1 MPLRHFF
8 HKKHL
13 YIASLILCGS
23 CATLISA
30 ELDTYGFN
38 YPIFSC
44 AVMFAGESLCIIFN
58 SKSKSSRTLLRSNL
72 NYTQSIVTAKGFYQ
86 RLGKYGCCLSA
97 LFDFIDNVM
106 EFYCYLNL
114 WPEAIVALKMFSIF
128 YVLVYRRY
136 VMRKIIYKHQ
146 RLGLGILVFGMI
158 VSVYSIGMSS
168 ERSYSLDTKACEFI
182 AVMIF
187 SQLFAAL
194 TLISMENVM
203 WNCDVTTEE
212 VNFIKGVTG
221 IGICAVLYV
230 PLSILLDGKVD
241 FNGLLEPFLALT
253 RPSVAGLV
261 GFLLFSLFILNWVT
275 AKALKITEALAIC
288 TIDAGRLIILW
299 TIYISLSFNKV
310 KASQYMQISAGVLII
325 VGLLIYNELLIIP
338 WFGLRK
344 AAKISMKENQ
354 AFKEEREKT
363 RGWQYRLEGLL

>member
-1 MPLRHFF
+1 M
-8 HKKHL
+8 
-13 YIASLILCGS
+13 
-23 CATLISA
+23 
-30 ELDTYGFN
+30 
-38 YPIFSC
+38 
-44 AVMFAGESLCIIFN
+44 
-58 SKSKSSRTLLRSNL
+58 
-72 NYTQSIVTAKGFYQ
+72 
-86 RLGKYGCCLSA
+86 
-97 LFDFIDNVM
+97 
-106 EFYCYLNL
+106 
-114 WPEAIVALKMFSIF
+114 ALKMFSIF